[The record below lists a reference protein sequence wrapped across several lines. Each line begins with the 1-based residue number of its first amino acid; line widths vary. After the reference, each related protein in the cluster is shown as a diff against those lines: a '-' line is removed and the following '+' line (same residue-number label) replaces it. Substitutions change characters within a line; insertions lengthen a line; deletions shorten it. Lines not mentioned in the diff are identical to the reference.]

1 MTALRLALTELRRLT
16 AGRLPRVALASLVL
30 VPTIYAGLYL
40 YANEDPYGGLSRV
53 PAAVV
58 VEDTGTTLANGE
70 RLDAGPRVGHDLVAS
85 RSFDWHQVSRAEA
98 VRGVADDR
106 YDFALIVPR
115 DFSAALA
122 SSAEFHP
129 RQAQLEIATNDAN
142 NYLAHTIA
150 NNVVAQVTKAVAED
164 VSSTAANQLLL
175 GFATIHGKV
184 GQAVAG
190 ARELRDGT
198 ARAEAGSGALA
209 DGAGQLVHGERDLV
223 TGTDRLAAGIDR
235 ADSGAH
241 DLSDGTARL
250 AGGLATM
257 DRQTASLPARTD
269 ALADGA
275 QRVADGNARMAAGA
289 REVAADSQRLAD
301 AVTATDGSL
310 ATVLRAQG
318 LTPAQVDQVLAATR
332 RLSAPVTTANGRV
345 QQAAGRMT
353 ALSDGA
359 NQVAAGARRLADS
372 AGPLHDGIHRA
383 SVGAGR
389 AHAGAASLATG
400 LDQLSVGA
408 DRLQSGQRRAL
419 SGAERLHSGA
429 TSLHDGLG
437 RLDAGA
443 TRLHDGLAQGLRSIP
458 DPSAANRKAV
468 AQTIGNPVAVRHSSQ
483 ASAGSYGAGLAP
495 FFLCLALWIGAYV
508 LFLLVKPLSSR
519 ALVAGQPGW
528 RVALGGWLTPALLG
542 AAQVGVVL
550 AVVLLG
556 IGLHA
561 AHPIGLV
568 ALVLFTSA
576 TFIAVMHALAA
587 RFGAVGK
594 FLGLVLLV
602 LQLVSAG
609 GTFPWQTLP
618 LPLHALHHLLPMGYA
633 VDGIRHLMY
642 GGSLTT
648 VGKDVAVLA
657 AYLVL
662 ALAATSATARR
673 ARTWTA
679 ARIKPELVL

>member
-16 AGRLPRVALASLVL
+16 SGRLPRVALASLVL

-40 YANEDPYGGLSRV
+40 YANKDPYGGLSRV

-58 VEDTGTTLANGE
+58 VEDAGTTLANGE

-175 GFATIHGKV
+175 GFSTIHGKV
-184 GQAVAG
+184 AQAVAG
-190 ARELRDGT
+190 AGDLSDGA
-198 ARAEAGSGALA
+198 ARAEAGSARLA
-209 DGAGQLVHGERDLV
+209 DGAGQLVDGERDLV
-223 TGTDRLAAGIDR
+223 SGTDRLAAGIDR
-235 ADSGAH
+235 ADGGAH

-250 AGGLATM
+250 ADGLATM
-257 DRQTASLPARTD
+257 DQQTAAMPAQTR

-275 QRVADGNARMAAGA
+275 QRVADGNAQMAAGA
-289 REVAADSQRLAD
+289 REVAASSQRLAD

-345 QQAAGRMT
+345 QQVSGQMT
-353 ALSDGA
+353 ALSDGS
-359 NQVAAGARRLADS
+359 NQVAAGARRLADA
-372 AGPLHDGIHRA
+372 AGPLHDGIHQA
-383 SVGAGR
+383 STGAAR
-389 AHAGAASLATG
+389 AHTGAAALATG
-400 LDQLSVGA
+400 MDQLSTGGHQ
-408 DRLQSGQRRAL
+408 LQAGQRKAL
-419 SGAERLHSGA
+419 SGAEQLHSGA

-443 TRLHDGLAQGLRSIP
+443 TKLHDGLAQGLRSIP

-468 AQTIGNPVAVRHSSQ
+468 AQTIGDPVAVRHSSQ

-508 LFLLVKPLSSR
+508 LFLLVRPLSPR
-519 ALVAGQPGW
+519 ALVAGQPAW

-542 AAQVGVVL
+542 VAQV
-550 AVVLLG
+550 AVVLSVVFLG
-556 IGLHA
+556 IDLHA
-561 AHPIGLV
+561 AHPLGV
-568 ALVLFTSA
+568 VGFVLFTSA
-576 TFIAVMHALAA
+576 TFIAILHALAA
-587 RFGAVGK
+587 RFGSAGK

-618 LPLHALHHLLPMGYA
+618 LPLHALHHVLPMSYA

-642 GGSLTT
+642 GGSLTS

-662 ALAATSATARR
+662 GLAVSSVTARG
-673 ARTWTA
+673 ARMWTPS
-679 ARIKPELVL
+679 RVKPELVL